1 MNEQAVRDSA
11 PEREAGRT
19 LVETAYATLRR
30 GILEGV
36 YEPGAK
42 LRTEELR
49 ARYNLSGSTIREAL
63 TRLLGEALVTAEG
76 QRGFRVAPISVED
89 FADLTRVRKLL
100 ETESLRQAIEHGDD
114 LWEAG
119 VVAAYHRLS
128 RVEEK
133 LAEDPE
139 AYLEEWEERNRE
151 FHRALAAGC
160 PSRWLH
166 QLNAMLY
173 QQSERYRRIALSR
186 RAIPR
191 DVHAEHEAIRDAALA
206 RDGDLACKLLGEHI
220 DRTLGAISAIM
231 QRQAAVGARPPSRG
245 KPEAA
250 TAAARDGGGGRSTS

>member
-1 MNEQAVRDSA
+1 MTDEAPKDRT

-30 GILEGV
+30 GILDGAF
-36 YEPGAK
+36 EPGAK

-76 QRGFRVAPISVED
+76 QRGFRVAPISLED

-100 ETESLRQAIEHGDD
+100 ESESLRQAIEYGDD
-114 LWEAG
+114 AWEAD
-119 VVAAYHRLS
+119 VVGAYHRLS

-139 AYLEEWEERNRE
+139 AYAEEWEDRNRD
-151 FHRALAAGC
+151 FHRALASGC

-166 QLNAMLY
+166 HLNAMLY
-173 QQSERYRRIALSR
+173 HQSERYRRIALSR
-186 RAIPR
+186 RAVPR
-191 DVHAEHEAIRDAALA
+191 DVHAEHEAIRDATLA
-206 RDGDLACKLLGEHI
+206 RDADRACKLLGEHI
-220 DRTLGAISAIM
+220 DRTLSVITTIM
-231 QRQAAVGARPPSRG
+231 ERQAQAGVKPAEKRTRKAAVPNA
-245 KPEAA
+245 
-250 TAAARDGGGGRSTS
+250 